1 LYLPEEN
8 PVSMPQATKL
18 VTEVPLVSV
27 IVLCRN
33 EKRRIEPCLNTLI
46 ASDYP
51 KERLEILVLDGMS
64 DDGSRRI
71 VEEIASTFPFVRL
84 VDNPRKIIPAAC
96 NIGVR
101 EAKGE
106 LIMVVGAHAQYS
118 ADYITKCVDALIR
131 YRACNAGGTWRIL
144 PGDESATA
152 KAIAFALAHP
162 FASGNAYVKVG
173 SKRPRWADSAAF
185 GCWKKEDLEKI
196 GGWNE
201 NLAGSSDMDLNVRL
215 KQAGGKILLHP
226 DIQVGYYADSSFQSY
241 WKHNFADGVWTTY
254 VLKFGSKAW
263 AWRHWV
269 PMVFLLSLL
278 ASAALAPFSRAFG
291 GAFAAILGSYLLAT
305 IISSIQISTREKQ
318 ANFLLL
324 LPLAFGI
331 RHFAHGVG
339 AIYGTCLLVLP
350 GNRWIGRRGT
360 G

>member
-1 LYLPEEN
+1 
-8 PVSMPQATKL
+8 MPQIAKL
-18 VTEVPLVSV
+18 MTDVPLVSV

-33 EKRRIEPCLNTLI
+33 EKRRIAACLDTLI

-64 DDGSRRI
+64 DDGSRPI
-71 VEEIASTFPFVRL
+71 VEQIASKFPFVRL
-84 VDNPRKIIPAAC
+84 VDNPRRIIPAAC
-96 NIGVR
+96 NIGTR

-106 LIMVVGAHAQYS
+106 VIMVVGAHAQYS
-118 ADYITKCVDALIR
+118 SDYITKCVDVLIR
-131 YRACNAGGTWRIL
+131 YKACNAGGTWRIL

-152 KAIAFALAHP
+152 KAIASALAHP

-173 SKRPRWADSAAF
+173 AKRRRWADSAAF

-201 NLAGSSDMDLNVRL
+201 HLAGSSDMDLNVRL
-215 KQAGGKILLHP
+215 KQAGGKILLDP
-226 DIQVGYYADSSFQSY
+226 DIQVGYYADSSFRSY

-269 PMVFLLSLL
+269 PMAFLLSLL
-278 ASAALAPFSRAFG
+278 ASAALALFSRTFG
-291 GAFAAILGSYLLAT
+291 GVFAIIFGSYLLAT
-305 IISSIQISTREKQ
+305 IISSVQISAREKH
-318 ANFLLL
+318 AKFLLL

-350 GNRWIGRRGT
+350 GERWIGRRGM

>member
-1 LYLPEEN
+1 
-8 PVSMPQATKL
+8 MPQIAKL
-18 VTEVPLVSV
+18 MTDVPLVSV

-33 EKRRIEPCLNTLI
+33 EKRRIAACLDTLI

-64 DDGSRRI
+64 DDGSRPI
-71 VEEIASTFPFVRL
+71 VEQIASKFPFVRL
-84 VDNPRKIIPAAC
+84 VDNPRRIIPAAC
-96 NIGVR
+96 NIGTR

-106 LIMVVGAHAQYS
+106 VIMVVGAHAQYS
-118 ADYITKCVDALIR
+118 SDYITKCVDVLIR
-131 YRACNAGGTWRIL
+131 YKACNAGGTWRIL

-152 KAIAFALAHP
+152 KAIASALAHP

-173 SKRPRWADSAAF
+173 AKRRRWADSAAF

-201 NLAGSSDMDLNVRL
+201 HLAGSSDMDLNVRL
-215 KQAGGKILLHP
+215 KQAGGKILLDP
-226 DIQVGYYADSSFQSY
+226 DIQVGYYADSSFRSY

-269 PMVFLLSLL
+269 PMAFLLGLV
-278 ASAALAPFSRAFG
+278 ASAALALFSRTFG
-291 GAFAAILGSYLLAT
+291 GVFAIIFGSYLLAT
-305 IISSIQISTREKQ
+305 TISSIQISAREKH
-318 ANFLLL
+318 AKFLLL

-350 GNRWIGRRGT
+350 GERWIGRRGM

>member
-1 LYLPEEN
+1 MVGAVRMEQ
-8 PVSMPQATKL
+8 VAKAMSDG
-18 VTEVPLVSV
+18 PLVSV

-33 EKRRIEPCLNTLI
+33 EELRIGACLDTLI

-51 KERLEILVLDGMS
+51 KELLEILVLDGMS
-64 DDGSRRI
+64 EDGSRRI
-71 VEEIASTFPFVRL
+71 VEEIASKFPCVRL
-84 VDNPRKIIPAAC
+84 VDNPRKISPAAC
-96 NIGVR
+96 NIGTR

-106 LIMVVGAHAQYS
+106 IILVVGAHAQYS
-118 ADYITKCVDALIR
+118 SDYIRKCVDALIR
-131 YRACNAGGTWRIL
+131 YGACNAGGTWRIL

-152 KAIAFALAHP
+152 KAIASALAHP

-173 SKRPRWADSAAF
+173 AKGPRWSDSAAF
-185 GCWKKEDLEKI
+185 GCWKKEELEKI

-215 KQAGGKILLHP
+215 RQAGGRILLDP
-226 DIQVGYYADSSFQSY
+226 DIQVGYYADSNFQTY

-269 PMVFLLSLL
+269 PMAFLLSLL
-278 ASAALAPFSRAFG
+278 VSAALALFSRAFG
-291 GAFAAILGSYLLAT
+291 GVFAAILGSYSLAN
-305 IISSIQISTREKQ
+305 IISSLQISAREKH

-350 GNRWIGRRGT
+350 GERWMGRRGA